1 MLVKY
6 KDYDYEEIYDISVLG
21 KEEQEER
28 IERLRRG
35 KVKYKYK
42 LKTIVSGN
50 MVESELYPVYEKSC
64 EVPRRDKEKESKES
78 LKNLNDKNARKQIV
92 RLVNTNFSSKDLM
105 VTLTYTDRTYP
116 TELRAK
122 QDMQNYIRRVKT
134 YRKKHGL
141 PDMKYI
147 YVIEFLEPEEVVR
160 TRKIRIHHHIIMS
173 GMDRDAAE
181 DLWKKGR
188 VEAKRLQPDDFGLE
202 GIATYLIK
210 AKKGKKRW
218 YSSRNLKK
226 PKVYEAVTKVTKRK
240 AEKMALQP
248 EKWKEMFERLYRDK
262 YFMNDCEVFY
272 SDIVGG
278 FYLRARMRLNI

>member
-42 LKTIVSGN
+42 LKTIVSGK

-64 EVPRRDKEKESKES
+64 EVPRKDKEKESKES
-78 LKNLNDKNARKQIV
+78 MKNLNDKNARKQIV
-92 RLVNTNFSSKDLM
+92 RLVNTNFSEKDLM

-116 TELRAK
+116 TEKRAK

-147 YVIEFLEPEEVVR
+147 YVIEFLEPEEAAR

-210 AKKGKKRW
+210 GKKGKKRW

-226 PKVYEAVTKVTKRK
+226 PKVYEAVTRVTKRK

-248 EKWKEMFERLYRDK
+248 DKWREMFEKLYRDK
-262 YFMNDCEVFY
+262 YIMNDCEVFY

-278 FYLRARMRLNI
+278 FYLRARMRLLI